1 MSSTH
6 RFHAESTFVR
16 VIGRGARSRSDAVR
30 RWTGDRQGAW
40 HLRASRRG
48 RRPECV
54 GDTDVPSTAA
64 AYGRN
69 MDVPAPVG
77 SYLTPSFRHARVR
90 DAMRPWVLT
99 CDASTALV
107 TAAQQMARRS
117 RWNATVMC

>member
-1 MSSTH
+1 
-6 RFHAESTFVR
+6 
-16 VIGRGARSRSDAVR
+16 
-30 RWTGDRQGAW
+30 
-40 HLRASRRG
+40 
-48 RRPECV
+48 
-54 GDTDVPSTAA
+54 
-64 AYGRN
+64 